1 MPLVLQKVSPSAM
14 LLSLTNGNKNMC
26 IKSTAVYQYC
36 LFKRR
41 LLPDHWKDTVA
52 YLVARD
58 HGWLDEIEK
67 DVVPKPK
74 TRSRNETKQ
83 VI

>member
-1 MPLVLQKVSPSAM
+1 VRD
-14 LLSLTNGNKNMC
+14 MC

-41 LLPDHWKDTVA
+41 LLPDHWSDTVA

-58 HGWLDEIEK
+58 HGWLDEIEE
-67 DVVPKPK
+67 DINGGSEVLHELSAV
-74 TRSRNETKQ
+74 
-83 VI
+83 

>member
-1 MPLVLQKVSPSAM
+1 VRD
-14 LLSLTNGNKNMC
+14 MC

-41 LLPDHWKDTVA
+41 LLPDHWSDTVA

-58 HGWLDEIEK
+58 HGWLEKIEEDVSDRSEILHELSA
-67 DVVPKPK
+67 V
-74 TRSRNETKQ
+74 
-83 VI
+83 